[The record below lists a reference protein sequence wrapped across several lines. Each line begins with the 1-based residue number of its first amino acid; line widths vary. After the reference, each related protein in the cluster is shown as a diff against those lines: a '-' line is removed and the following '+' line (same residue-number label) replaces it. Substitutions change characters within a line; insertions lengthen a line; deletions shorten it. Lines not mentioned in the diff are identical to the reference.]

1 MTYRI
6 QRHNNRFYAIVLMGE
21 RVIYKSP
28 LLATYEAADMF
39 GCKYILGHTGGTL

>member
-6 QRHNNRFYAIVLMGE
+6 QRHNNRFYAIVTMGE

-28 LLATYEAADMF
+28 LLATYNQADMF
-39 GCKYILGHTGGTL
+39 GRKYVNGHS